1 VLKLHRITHAIELS
15 VLILIAAI
23 IDAVRGDLTATRI
36 LVIACLVVAALMT
49 AAHLVAIMAS
59 RRLR

>member
-1 VLKLHRITHAIELS
+1 MLKIHRITHAIELS
-15 VLILIAAI
+15 VLDPDAAI
-23 IDAVRGDLTATRI
+23 IDASAVPTATRI
-36 LVIACLVVAALMT
+36 IVIACLVVSALMA